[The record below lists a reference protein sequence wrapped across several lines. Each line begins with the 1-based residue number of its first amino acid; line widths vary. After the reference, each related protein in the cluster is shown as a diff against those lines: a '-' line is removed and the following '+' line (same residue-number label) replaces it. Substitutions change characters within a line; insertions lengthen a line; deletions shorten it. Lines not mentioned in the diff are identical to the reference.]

1 MMQLNRIR
9 NIEARLRLVTGLHI
23 GAGNDEMHI
32 GGIDMPVV
40 KHPLTGEP
48 YIPGSSLKVKMRSL
62 LEWRAGV
69 DSGQWKDVT
78 GPLAMSDADYGREV
92 VQRTM
97 FYTAPEVARSQDK
110 PR

>member
-1 MMQLNRIR
+1 MPETTLNLFTIANTILTNDKVREHATEILESSASVQR
-9 NIEARLRLVTGLHI
+9 FADEILKQPIPKREAGFVRGVC
-23 GAGNDEMHI
+23 
-32 GGIDMPVV
+32 
-40 KHPLTGEP
+40 
-48 YIPGSSLKVKMRSL
+48 

-78 GPLAMSDADYGREV
+78 GPMAMSDADYGREV

-97 FYTAPEVARSQDK
+97 FYTAPEVVRSQDK